1 MIQDIDYGYIGSGHT
16 GSNPVHFNQSIKGV
30 NMTNNCKDCKYS
42 RWGES
47 FCGKKIINKNDFTD
61 MHKYHAPEF
70 KRVKNVNG
78 ECKDFEVK
86 KSIFRS
92 ILDLIHSS

>member
-1 MIQDIDYGYIGSGHT
+1 
-16 GSNPVHFNQSIKGV
+16 
-30 NMTNNCKDCKYS
+30 MTNNCKDCKYS

-47 FCGKKIINKNDFTD
+47 YCGKKILDTNDFTD
-61 MHKYHAPEF
+61 MYKYQGLVL

-78 ECKDFEVK
+78 LCKDFDVK

-92 ILDLIHSS
+92 ILDLVHSL